1 MSALEF
7 GVVLDRPGGMALSL
21 LAVSGAALGGAIGT
35 MLSAVEPLV
44 PALSGRVRARRAEV
58 LRRGGMIALV
68 VRALPWVAGGLWSV
82 PGLSGRAAGYLAWQ
96 RKQLNLAGNPWAV
109 SAAEVPVIVA
119 LLTLLGGS
127 LGWALGFGVNGS
139 LALGSLGWV
148 VLPVRVLSL
157 AGDRLR
163 QAGRE
168 MPRHMDMLALC
179 MSSGMD
185 LVAALRQVSGGDR
198 GVLAEE
204 ITYLLRTLEMGQT
217 RREALLMLEE
227 CLPAPEVGDFCR
239 AVIQA
244 EVKGASVR
252 DALVQQAVMSRS
264 KRSVRAEEL
273 AARAAVL
280 LLGPMLML
288 VVCILL
294 LIIGPLLVGGV
305 GL

>member
-1 MSALEF
+1 VSALELGSEF
-7 GVVLDRPGGMALSL
+7 AQPGGMALAL
-21 LAVSGAALGGAIGT
+21 LVLSGAVVGGTVGVIVA
-35 MLSAVEPLV
+35 SVVPLV
-44 PALSGRVRARRAEV
+44 PSLSGRVAARRTEMG
-58 LRRGGMIALV
+58 RGGWLGGFLD
-68 VRALPWVAGGLWSV
+68 RALQWLAGGLWSV
-82 PGLSGRAAGYLAWQ
+82 PGLRGQASKCLAWP
-96 RKQLNLAGNPWAV
+96 RKHLNLAGNPWAI
-109 SAAEVPVIVA
+109 SAEEFPLVVVC
-119 LLTLLGGS
+119 LSTLGGA
-127 LGWALGFGVNGS
+127 LGWALGLGVNLT
-139 LALGSLGWV
+139 LALGFMGCV
-148 VLPVRVLSL
+148 ALPVRVLSL
-157 AGDRLR
+157 AGDRRR

-185 LVAALRQVSGGDR
+185 LVAALRQVSAGDR

-227 CLPAPEVGDFCR
+227 SLPSPEVGDFCR

-244 EVKGASVR
+244 EAKGASVR
-252 DALVQQAVMSRS
+252 DALVQQAVMSRA

-288 VVCILL
+288 VVCVLL